1 MYIHPTPAPVDTPI
15 PGVAHATWAGQDQGL
30 SQLSLWRQRLAPGSA
45 TPPHRHDCDELV
57 LCQAGRGTLLIDGER
72 LAFQAGQ
79 VLTLP
84 GGGLHQIVNEGAEPL
99 EMLAAFAATPVA
111 TYLPG
116 DEPLALPWRT

>member
-15 PGVAHATWAGQDQGL
+15 PGVAHATWAGEAEGL
-30 SQLSLWRQRLAPGSA
+30 RQLSLWRQRLAPGHA

-57 LCQAGRGTLLIDGER
+57 LCLSGQGVLLVDGQR
-72 LAFQAGQ
+72 LPFGASQ

-84 GGGLHQIVNEGAEPL
+84 GGGWHQIVNEGAEAL
-99 EMLAAFAATPVA
+99 EMMAVCAASPVA

-116 DEPLALPWRT
+116 EEPLALPWRT